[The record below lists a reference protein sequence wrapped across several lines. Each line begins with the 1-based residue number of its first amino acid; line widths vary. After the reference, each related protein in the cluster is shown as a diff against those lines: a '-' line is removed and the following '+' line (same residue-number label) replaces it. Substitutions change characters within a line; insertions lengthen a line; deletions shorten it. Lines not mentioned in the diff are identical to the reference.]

1 MDRFDCQYLMAT
13 FVNVYIAS
21 FIRYLLL
28 CGEVWG
34 PCQTQVTHRLVITQ
48 TVVMSVRLTSE
59 NARQRGNRG
68 SMKGSIF

>member
-28 CGEVWG
+28 LFSEVWG
-34 PCQTQVTHRLVITQ
+34 PTQTQVTCSTGLQ
-48 TVVMSVRLTSE
+48 YETVDIPVR
-59 NARQRGNRG
+59 
-68 SMKGSIF
+68 